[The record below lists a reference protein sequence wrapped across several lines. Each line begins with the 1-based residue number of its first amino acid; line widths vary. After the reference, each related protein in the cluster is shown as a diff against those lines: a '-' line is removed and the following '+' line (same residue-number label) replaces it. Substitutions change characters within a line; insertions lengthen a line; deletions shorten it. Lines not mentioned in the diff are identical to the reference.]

1 MIVSFRCGPL
11 EQIEI
16 FSLCFQLKTALTV
29 NVDRELS
36 LCTAAAS
43 PQKKLGRG
51 GVAVHRLKTTE
62 LGNSLPTWLFK
73 QSVSLTTPYC
83 DR

>member
-16 FSLCFQLKTALTV
+16 SPLCFHLK
-29 NVDRELS
+29 
-36 LCTAAAS
+36 TAAAS
-43 PQKKLGRG
+43 PQKLGRG